1 MFDFQEY
8 VAVKKNPDSKR
19 NARGF
24 GEYAYS
30 GDVRILNSL
39 SYAKPVRIAAEASVR
54 AFKAWRKSDLLGKSV
69 KVSARQFPHLYG
81 VVREC
86 AEELSIPVPAVYITQ
101 DFTGIDANTFGTDRD
116 AFTLIKSATVDHLT
130 DAELRFLIGR
140 EFGKVQNSHVTYHTS
155 LYFLS
160 NSAGMFVRWIV
171 APARLALA
179 GWARRAEITA
189 DRAGLLCCR
198 DEAVATAALVKIAVG
213 STELAKK
220 VDIDDYLKQIDD
232 IKEGIGR
239 VSEYLLTE
247 PYLPKRVK
255 ALRLFAESDYYRHHL
270 GERGGT
276 PLIDVDREVDDLISV
291 L

>member
-1 MFDFQEY
+1 MFDFQDY
-8 VAVKKNPDSKR
+8 VAVKKSPDSRR
-19 NARGF
+19 NKRGF

-54 AFKAWRKSDLLGKSV
+54 AFKAWRRSDLLGKSV

-86 AEELSIPVPAVYITQ
+86 AEELSIPMPTVYITQ
-101 DFTGIDANTFGTDRD
+101 DFTSINANTLGTDRD
-116 AFTLIKSATVDHLT
+116 AFTLVKSATVDRLT
-130 DAELRFLIGR
+130 EPELRFLIGR
-140 EFGKVQNSHVTYHTS
+140 EFGKVQNSHVTYQTALH
-155 LYFLS
+155 FLS
-160 NSAGMFVRWIV
+160 NSAGMFVKWVIT
-171 APARLALA
+171 PARVALM
-179 GWARRAEITA
+179 GWSRRAEITA

-198 DEAVATAALVKIAVG
+198 DEKVATAALVKIAVG
-213 STELAKK
+213 SLDLAEQ
-220 VDIDDYLKQIDD
+220 VDLEDYLDQIDD

-239 VSEYLLTE
+239 VSEYLQAR

-255 ALRLFAESDYYRHHL
+255 ALRLFASSDYYKHHI
-270 GERGGT
+270 GEPGGI
-276 PLIDVDREVDDLISV
+276 PLIDVDREVDELIAV